1 MGLYATEW
9 VVPGTGSTRL
19 ELKMAREQA
28 LGTKISRDEFDDRKS
43 RLRIV
48 HPPVKEDFDLVRIE
62 AALTQ
67 FPGDLEDFGPENDG
81 VADV

>member
-9 VVPGTGSTRL
+9 VVPGTGSTRR
-19 ELKMAREQA
+19 ELKEAREQA

-43 RLRIV
+43 RLRIISR
-48 HPPVKEDFDLVRIE
+48 PVKEDFDLLRIE

-67 FPGDLEDFGPENDG
+67 FPGDLEEFGPENDG
-81 VADV
+81 EEDV